1 MREDRSRWLQHS
13 RAEGGQ
19 ADGERDGAEEEEEER
34 TVCSWSISPLL
45 ESSMETA
52 GEEKALCHPTLM
64 GHTHTHFHS
73 SVAPVRGF
81 LTIQTVKPVQLSA
94 HAGTIPR
101 NRTHIP

>member
-19 ADGERDGAEEEEEER
+19 ADGERDGVEEVVEEEEER

-52 GEEKALCHPTLM
+52 GEEKALCH
-64 GHTHTHFHS
+64 HTVPG
-73 SVAPVRGF
+73 SVLVC
-81 LTIQTVKPVQLSA
+81 QCVCE
-94 HAGTIPR
+94 
-101 NRTHIP
+101 

>member
-52 GEEKALCHPTLM
+52 GVEKALCHHTLM
-64 GHTHTHFHS
+64 GSARLLVCMCVCACMHTQC
-73 SVAPVRGF
+73 VCE
-81 LTIQTVKPVQLSA
+81 
-94 HAGTIPR
+94 
-101 NRTHIP
+101 